1 MQVMIVGLFGCVIAS
16 LLLTACTRL
25 SGENDTASLETSVE
39 AATPQSEIDKA
50 HQTHTNV
57 VLILIDDLSHYGVT
71 AYGANR
77 LHSYDGEFTKEE
89 FATESIDALAQQGIR
104 IDRAFAYPIC
114 ENTRIALMSGKRN
127 DRNYL
132 QPKSQHSSDIT
143 FGDAFKKAGY
153 ATGLFGKW
161 KQTRGTVEVSGKDY
175 ISEFGWDDYAAF
187 DVDVVADV
195 EGGGAANVDLAVG
208 IGGAITVGIAFSTAG
223 TGSDTCTSVLTK
235 AGITPNGGT

>member
-187 DVDVVADV
+187 DVVT
-195 EGGGAANVDLAVG
+195 EGQRYIN
-208 IGGAITVGIAFSTAG
+208 
-223 TGSDTCTSVLTK
+223 
-235 AGITPNGGT
+235 PNLVIKW

>member
-77 LHSYDGEFTKEE
+77 LHSYDGEFTK
-89 FATESIDALAQQGIR
+89 GR
-104 IDRAFAYPIC
+104 VRY
-114 ENTRIALMSGKRN
+114 
-127 DRNYL
+127 
-132 QPKSQHSSDIT
+132 
-143 FGDAFKKAGY
+143 
-153 ATGLFGKW
+153 
-161 KQTRGTVEVSGKDY
+161 
-175 ISEFGWDDYAAF
+175 
-187 DVDVVADV
+187 
-195 EGGGAANVDLAVG
+195 
-208 IGGAITVGIAFSTAG
+208 
-223 TGSDTCTSVLTK
+223 
-235 AGITPNGGT
+235 

>member
-143 FGDAFKKAGY
+143 FGDAFKKAC
-153 ATGLFGKW
+153 FFK
-161 KQTRGTVEVSGKDY
+161 
-175 ISEFGWDDYAAF
+175 
-187 DVDVVADV
+187 
-195 EGGGAANVDLAVG
+195 
-208 IGGAITVGIAFSTAG
+208 GIAKGYIRAMLRFWLKIISVVSFATHQG
-223 TGSDTCTSVLTK
+223 NSRVFTDWISKGSIYSYTLLC
-235 AGITPNGGT
+235 